1 MIGVKWNYLRGVVC
15 IREASDALAALI
27 GFGYPVTGF
36 EVDCTS
42 PLLLEGTIQ
51 LRLHGVAQS
60 IWRRRRSRIELEIL
74 PLSFSHQANDL
85 LKYSLFRQIQDVLVL
100 ASFQPH
106 WQ

>member
-42 PLLLEGTIQ
+42 PLLLEGTI
-51 LRLHGVAQS
+51 
-60 IWRRRRSRIELEIL
+60 
-74 PLSFSHQANDL
+74 
-85 LKYSLFRQIQDVLVL
+85 
-100 ASFQPH
+100 
-106 WQ
+106 